1 MSRLSQPHII
11 KGGKEEVLHIFF
23 NERRKLFFFLLTLTT
38 EITNTWYDSHRHSNK
53 QNGIKLNRVHWNE
66 IPFQTEFLSVW
77 ELNAK

>member
-66 IPFQTEFLSVW
+66 IPFQT
-77 ELNAK
+77 